1 MTWNPS
7 DRLAIA
13 TIAGG
18 SEVPDTAPKI
28 FGDAA
33 WNHVFGVWANDGARA
48 GGERL
53 PWILYQFYTDA
64 NKDVL
69 GLELDKKYFSDSAAE
84 PLPSTSQTEPL
95 WVMWRRQDQG
105 ISASM
110 QSFADKAAEI
120 LEWDEEVWSGFKGD
134 VDHVAETV
142 AIDPQAS
149 AKAEAVA
156 EFEAEKA
163 SAQKVTVTKD
173 TIDQA
178 EVDTSNQAALK
189 ALDKGGTVSFLMLDN
204 LVLIGGNQRLEYVEF
219 AEKEGGHKGTL
230 KMKSK
235 GGAFSAGELVVQ
247 REDWIGSAARAAL
260 EDAIGRISKKT
271 VTVQDL

>member
-1 MTWNPS
+1 MTWSPS
-7 DRLAIA
+7 DPVAIA

-18 SEVPDTAPKI
+18 SEVPDTVPKI
-28 FGDAA
+28 LADAA
-33 WNHVFGVWANDGARA
+33 WNHVFGLWANDVAQA

-53 PWILYQFYTDA
+53 PWLLYQFYTDA

-69 GLELDKKYFSDSAAE
+69 SLELDKKYFSDSATD
-84 PLPSTSQTEPL
+84 PLPSTSQTESL
-95 WVMWRRQDQG
+95 WVMWRRQHQG

-120 LEWDEEVWSGFKGD
+120 LDWDEDVWSGFKAD

-142 AIDPQAS
+142 ALDPHAT

-163 SAQKVTVTKD
+163 SAKTVTVTKD

-178 EVDTSNQAALK
+178 EVDATNQAALK
-189 ALDKGGTVSFLMLDN
+189 ALDKGGTVSFLMLDT

-219 AEKEGGHKGTL
+219 AEQEGGHKGTL

-235 GGAFSAGELVVQ
+235 GGAFGPGELVVQ
-247 REDWIGSAARAAL
+247 REAWIGSAAQAAL

-271 VTVQDL
+271 VTVQDI